1 MDSAL
6 SCREHLPREEALQI
20 LRDRFAPL
28 PARPVPLEQASG
40 EVLAEEV
47 VGARN
52 VPHYPAAAVDG
63 YALASEDT
71 AQASPARPVLLSR
84 DRFCWVNTGGAVP
97 PSCDAVVMVEDT
109 SEGPDGLVVVRATPR
124 GQNVRPV
131 GEDVLA
137 GQVLARPG
145 DPVTPALQALLLCA
159 GVREIP
165 ALPKPRVL
173 FIPTGDEILSVEE
186 WFRSG
191 ATPPPGTV
199 VESNSTLL
207 RGLFRGW
214 GMDLHVHPLVPDDPV
229 QIRQALDEGAESY
242 DVVLLGAGS
251 AKGKRDHSAS
261 VLREGGGLL
270 FRWLLMKPGRPA
282 MGGAWKGKPVLVLP
296 GFPMSTAVV
305 AWGLVHPFL
314 EHLAS
319 SPVPSGE
326 ELCSSLGCGEPQ
338 ECRLL
343 VPLSSAQGMEDWVR
357 LKCAR
362 IRDQVVAW
370 PLSTGASSL
379 FALAECDALG
389 VLPRETLELPKGS
402 PLSFYP
408 LKRMGLDR
416 TALFQGS
423 DDPAFQRLASRV
435 RLRGAQV
442 AIRTVGSLG
451 GLAALARGEAHL
463 AACHLLDP
471 QTGIYNDSFLAQFD
485 PQGQWWRRRLY
496 YREQGLIVPSGNP
509 LGLRTIRDLAARGI
523 RLANRQPGAGTR
535 VLLDH
540 LLGREGI
547 PPAGLEGYD
556 IQCVSHME
564 AANRV
569 ASGQADVTLGIRA
582 AAEALGLDFIPLAVE
597 PFEIVGPREFEG
609 HPALEV
615 LMACLE
621 DPAWRLQIE
630 ALGGYRWSL

>member
-199 VESNSTLL
+199 VESNSLLL

-319 SPVPSGE
+319 SSVPSGE

-402 PLSFYP
+402 PLSFYT
-408 LKRMGLDR
+408 LKRMDLDR
-416 TALFQGS
+416 TVLFQGS

-451 GLAALARGEAHL
+451 GLRRWLGGRPTWRPAIFWIPRPESTTIPFWLSSTPRDSGGVDASITGNRGSSCLRGTLWVFGPSE
-463 AACHLLDP
+463 
-471 QTGIYNDSFLAQFD
+471 T
-485 PQGQWWRRRLY
+485 WRR
-496 YREQGLIVPSGNP
+496 GGFGWPTVN
-509 LGLRTIRDLAARGI
+509 
-523 RLANRQPGAGTR
+523 
-535 VLLDH
+535 
-540 LLGREGI
+540 LGR
-547 PPAGLEGYD
+547 GLGCSWTTFWGGRGSLLRD
-556 IQCVSHME
+556 WKATISS
-564 AANRV
+564 
-569 ASGQADVTLGIRA
+569 ASPTWRRPIGWQAVR
-582 AAEALGLDFIPLAVE
+582 
-597 PFEIVGPREFEG
+597 R
-609 HPALEV
+609 
-615 LMACLE
+615 M
-621 DPAWRLQIE
+621 
-630 ALGGYRWSL
+630 